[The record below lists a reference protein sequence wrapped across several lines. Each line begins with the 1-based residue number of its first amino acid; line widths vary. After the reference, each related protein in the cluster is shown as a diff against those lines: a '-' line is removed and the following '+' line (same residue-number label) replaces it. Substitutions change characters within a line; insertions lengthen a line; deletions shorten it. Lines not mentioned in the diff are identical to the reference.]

1 MDLPT
6 VLACCDPSKLAHAIL
21 CMVYYLLLDADQST
35 WEEVAGKVTQM
46 LLALKDVCARLC
58 TFSQSW
64 RTYEPFTQCLHE
76 ALLGASTR
84 LEPCL
89 QSPVTQKKLKSL
101 APAGKPMER
110 SGVIEILRGYHND
123 MSGYILRNPTFSED
137 RAQLSE
143 MVHRF
148 RECADLLTEL
158 YFFEPPLDRFVSE
171 VQVLLRHGADSAQS
185 AIAAIN
191 AAEIKAR
198 DAAARA
204 SRFHRWFGIILCF
217 GCICGSLWCG
227 FATSNLIF
235 SWCSRQLPHTD
246 APLSFVEVCGAV
258 MLFMNGSAKEL
269 RTTLISPYLCGQKD
283 TLYSVVWCLWLGS
296 WRWRWSSEV
305 NLTINHPVYI
315 YI

>member
-58 TFSQSW
+58 AFSQSW

-123 MSGYILRNPTFSED
+123 MSGHILGNPTFSED

-185 AIAAIN
+185 AIAPIN

-204 SRFHRWFGIILCF
+204 SRFHR
-217 GCICGSLWCG
+217 
-227 FATSNLIF
+227 
-235 SWCSRQLPHTD
+235 
-246 APLSFVEVCGAV
+246 
-258 MLFMNGSAKEL
+258 
-269 RTTLISPYLCGQKD
+269 
-283 TLYSVVWCLWLGS
+283 
-296 WRWRWSSEV
+296 
-305 NLTINHPVYI
+305 
-315 YI
+315 